1 MLLARE
7 LPQVQL
13 SEALLPFDLDAAR
26 MYTEKS
32 AFLGFSKA
40 QLKMGTAYELCT
52 LGCDFNPGLSL
63 HYNELAARQGEAEAE
78 LAISRWFLCG
88 YDPVFSRDDQ
98 TAFEYAHRAALS
110 GLHMAEFAMGYFHEI
125 GIFVS
130 IDLDKARE
138 WYAKA
143 AKRGNKDAAAR
154 IAELSLQRTLSKKEH
169 ENVAITR
176 IRSQHG
182 SRRGGRPERFSRAS
196 TIMPTIPDDS
206 SVHLADAHIFS
217 KPTGFARMVGSSPV
231 VSAHAE
237 IGRASTL
244 YPSYDDKF
252 AARSYQTTESV
263 TEADTLTVV
272 APDRKPSPQLDLRSN
287 SPGPAQ
293 LQQPITSNTPP
304 PTQRVHTPTPLNQQW
319 TSTTLPPVPTPPRS
333 LSPTRKPVPNRTQPL
348 TPSQSRTASPA
359 PPKLPDLGF
368 ASPFDPLKDQRLA
381 SYQLQEP
388 VKNQDNRLSKL
399 SFQSV
404 ESTNPQIVAGSF
416 GPSIPD
422 ISRTATP
429 PVRSDSPASQSSRS
443 TFSKPARGP
452 ATFEEMGVPMAKQEQ
467 DCVSACFGNGP
478 RSCPLTLLADYDVEA
493 NMNAVI
499 PGLESSTN
507 LNSNVVIGTSGMRN
521 LSKHTGGRSSSILFA
536 LAACSELES

>member
-52 LGCDFNPGLSL
+52 LGCDFNPALSL

-88 YDPVFSRDDQ
+88 HEPTFSRDDQ
-98 TAFEYAHRAALS
+98 TAFEYAHRAALG
-110 GLHMAEFAMGYFHEI
+110 GLHMAEFAMGYLHEV
-125 GIFVS
+125 GIYVPV
-130 IDLDKARE
+130 DLETARE
-138 WYAKA
+138 WYTKA
-143 AKRGNKDAAAR
+143 AKKGNKDAAAR
-154 IAELSLQRTLSKKEH
+154 IEEMSVQRTLSKKEH

-196 TIMPTIPDDS
+196 TVMPVIPDDG
-206 SVHLADAHIFS
+206 SVHFADAHVFS
-217 KPTGFARMVGSSPV
+217 KPAGFAKMVGGPPV
-231 VSAHAE
+231 VAAQSKPNRPAVPYSSFDSQSTEKPYHSEDTTSTFATSGAMAPERKASIAHVE
-237 IGRASTL
+237 Q
-244 YPSYDDKF
+244 
-252 AARSYQTTESV
+252 RSS
-263 TEADTLTVV
+263 
-272 APDRKPSPQLDLRSN
+272 
-287 SPGPAQ
+287 SPGPAH
-293 LQQPITSNTPP
+293 LRQPMTSCTPP
-304 PTQRVHTPTPLNQQW
+304 PARANTSTPLTQQW
-319 TSTTLPPVPTPPRS
+319 ASTNLPPVSTPPRS
-333 LSPTRKPVPNRTQPL
+333 LSPTRKPVPNRNHPL
-348 TPSQSRTASPA
+348 TPAQSRTASPA

-388 VKNQDNRLSKL
+388 TKKRDYRLND
-399 SFQSV
+399 
-404 ESTNPQIVAGSF
+404 ESEQPLEPTSDPPGASLF
-416 GPSIPD
+416 GFNIQD

-429 PVRSDSPASQSSRS
+429 PVRSDTPASQSSRS

-467 DCVSACFGNGP
+467 DCVSHE
-478 RSCPLTLLADYDVEA
+478 PLDLIR
-493 NMNAVI
+493 M
-499 PGLESSTN
+499 PTN
-507 LNSNVVIGTSGMRN
+507 L
-521 LSKHTGGRSSSILFA
+521 
-536 LAACSELES
+536 